1 MRKPGPIPP
10 PQLLT
15 PSRAPHSTK
24 QLPAWGHHS
33 GHAGC
38 GFLASSGRWTPPLPQ
53 PGSDVHDQ
61 RKCLLLEF
69 MFHIPHGC
77 CHHCV
82 VQSPMG
88 RGEAEHQNCSAPY
101 LRYQLPPGALVTRV
115 IVLPWPRPPQL
126 FHQHPTCCH
135 SSRQVW
141 MPPSYLDAD
150 SRMRESQG
158 QDPRETPCCP
168 KVFLNCSTTSLFP
181 RPCSAASS
189 PRCS

>member
-1 MRKPGPIPP
+1 MWVLDASLMHLSGHTDFSQNSASSLAFTGMEGATMRKPGPIPP

-69 MFHIPHGC
+69 MFHIPAALEQAH
-77 CHHCV
+77 V
-82 VQSPMG
+82 VAVTTVWSKVPWGGG
-88 RGEAEHQNCSAPY
+88 RLSTRTV
-101 LRYQLPPGALVTRV
+101 LLPISDT
-115 IVLPWPRPPQL
+115 
-126 FHQHPTCCH
+126 
-135 SSRQVW
+135 
-141 MPPSYLDAD
+141 
-150 SRMRESQG
+150 
-158 QDPRETPCCP
+158 
-168 KVFLNCSTTSLFP
+168 
-181 RPCSAASS
+181 SS
-189 PRCS
+189 PQGPW